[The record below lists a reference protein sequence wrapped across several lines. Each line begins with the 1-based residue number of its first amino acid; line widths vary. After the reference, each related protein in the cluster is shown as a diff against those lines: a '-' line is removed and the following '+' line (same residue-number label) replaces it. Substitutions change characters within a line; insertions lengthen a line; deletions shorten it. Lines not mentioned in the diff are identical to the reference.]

1 MASSP
6 IFLADVFNP
15 NAVIRPHLRFYY
27 QSARDFLSASS
38 GESRKLKI
46 AVYLPIWIQRAKDNF
61 SMISLGLNFVDENTI
76 WLLVL

>member
-1 MASSP
+1 MP
-6 IFLADVFNP
+6 
-15 NAVIRPHLRFYY
+15 FYY
-27 QSARDFLSASS
+27 PGIRTFLSTSS
-38 GESRKLKI
+38 GEARKLKI